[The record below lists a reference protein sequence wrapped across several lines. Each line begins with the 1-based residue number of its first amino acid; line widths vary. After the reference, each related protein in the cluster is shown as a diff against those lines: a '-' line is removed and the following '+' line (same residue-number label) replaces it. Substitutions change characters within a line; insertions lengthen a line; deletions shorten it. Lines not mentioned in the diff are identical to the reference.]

1 MKGEYMKSAYIFIA
15 CLWFL
20 LITLLCC
27 IGDTDEYNNNATE
40 LNSSNYI
47 EYSTADVYCTDVE
60 ESAAETTEI
69 ITTQV
74 AATQAAATKV
84 ETTQAETTQPYAK
97 YYTENDIIMVAKTIY
112 GEAGSYH
119 ISREDKAK
127 VAWTICNRVDDSRWP
142 NSISAVITQP
152 CQFYGYSANHP
163 VTNECYEIAEDVLT
177 RWSLEKQG
185 VDVYREASRYIT
197 AFYGDGQYN
206 YFYEY

>member
-20 LITLLCC
+20 LVVLLCC
-27 IGDTDEYNNNATE
+27 VGDGDACEYEYESSATE
-40 LNSSNYI
+40 LSSSNYC
-47 EYSTADVYCTDVE
+47 EYNTADIYHTGAE
-60 ESAAETTEI
+60 ESDTI
-69 ITTQV
+69 V
-74 AATQAAATKV
+74 NATQAATTQAA
-84 ETTQAETTQPYAK
+84 TTQAETTQPYAK

-112 GEAGSYH
+112 GEAGSYT